1 MDNFYKKLLLDEA
14 KKNVEKR
21 GRCAT
26 PKSVA
31 LEIGLTEKTLNKWL
45 NETKYFLK

>member
-1 MDNFYKKLLLDEA
+1 MDLFYKRIVLDEA

-31 LEIGLTEKTLNKWL
+31 LELGLTEKTLNKWL
-45 NETKYFLK
+45 DEAKYELR

>member
-1 MDNFYKKLLLDEA
+1 MDLYYKKIVLDEA

-26 PKSVA
+26 TKSVA

-45 NETKYFLK
+45 DEVKYELK